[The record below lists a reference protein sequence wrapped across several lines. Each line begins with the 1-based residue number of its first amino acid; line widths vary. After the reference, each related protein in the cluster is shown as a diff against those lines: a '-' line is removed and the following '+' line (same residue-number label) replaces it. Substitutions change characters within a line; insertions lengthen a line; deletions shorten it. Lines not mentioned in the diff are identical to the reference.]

1 MFGLTAIFGGSFA
14 LALSGALMPGPLLTV
29 TISESVRH
37 GFKVGPLLMTGHAL
51 LEFLLVVA
59 IMLGLGPYLKL
70 PPVMGTIALLGG
82 LLLIYLGVDMIR
94 TQVRL
99 ALDHEPN
106 DVDARYARHPIVV
119 GVLASLANPYWT
131 LWWATIGLGYL
142 LAVRD
147 MGFAGLTAFFLGHI
161 TADYAWYSLVSFG
174 VSRGK
179 TLLSDN
185 SYRHM
190 IRTCGLVL
198 LCFGGWFLYSAKGYL
213 AEGLF

>member
-1 MFGLTAIFGGSFA
+1 MFELTAIFGGSFT

-29 TISESVRH
+29 TISESMRH

-51 LEFLLVVA
+51 LEFFLVMAV
-59 IMLGLGPYLKL
+59 ILGLGPYLKL
-70 PPVMGTIALLGG
+70 PPVMGAIALLGG

-94 TQVRL
+94 ARVRL
-99 ALDHEPN
+99 ALDHEPGE
-106 DVDARYARHPIVV
+106 VHATYARHPIVI

-142 LAVRD
+142 LAVRGL
-147 MGFAGLTAFFLGHI
+147 GFPGLAAFFLGHI

-185 SYRHM
+185 SYRQM

-198 LCFGGWFLYSAKGYL
+198 LCFGGWFLYSAKAYL
-213 AEGLF
+213 AQGLF